1 MTHVGTISAGSLF
14 DFRDAA
20 AAAPWRTLDDDVMGG
35 VSASRVDAIDGTLA
49 FSGVLR
55 LDYGGGFASC
65 RAPLPRRL
73 PTSATALAIR
83 WRGDGRGYE
92 LRLRCDEGPRAI
104 AWRAPMLAPADT
116 WSTTTLELSCF
127 EPVFRGRAL
136 QAPLPPPDAWTGIG
150 IMLADRRAGAF
161 AMAIAAIGWVGAG
174 SARLSPNS
182 PAM

>member
-1 MTHVGTISAGSLF
+1 MAHVGTITAGNLF

-20 AAAPWRTLDDDVMGG
+20 ATAAWHTLDDDVMGG
-35 VSASRVDAIDGTLA
+35 ISTSRVEAADGALA

-104 AWRAPMLAPADT
+104 AWRAPLLAPAGA
-116 WSTTTLELSCF
+116 WSTSTLELSRL
-127 EPVFRGRAL
+127 EAVFRGRAVH
-136 QAPLPPPDAWTGIG
+136 AALPPADTWTGIG

-161 AMAIAAIGWVGAG
+161 SMAIAAIGWIGAG

-182 PAM
+182 PTM